1 MANNRSGKFYRNNEK
16 QIMQSLGL
24 EPTPN
29 SGSGWIVKEDGQND
43 NVICQLKSTDA
54 NSIKLNKQD
63 LDKLN
68 YNSLVSHKLPLF
80 VFQFLQSNEIYLV
93 IKPEVLKDIVNYI
106 ETGEV
111 NKNELLIS
119 LSDVENTK
127 PNKPVKTIKSSSKS
141 RMAFSKA
148 TENKYKKQT
157 KSAT

>member
-1 MANNRSGKFYRNNEK
+1 MATNRSGKFYRNNEK

-93 IKPEVLKDIVNYI
+93 IKPDVLKDIVNYI

-111 NKNELLIS
+111 NKNELLIN

-127 PNKPVKTIKSSSKS
+127 PTKPVKTIKSSSKS

>member
-1 MANNRSGKFYRNNEK
+1 MVNNRSGKFYRNNEK

-29 SGSGWIVKEDGQND
+29 SGSGWIIKEDGQND

-111 NKNELLIS
+111 NKNELLIN

-127 PNKPVKTIKSSSKS
+127 PTKPVKTIKSSSKS
-141 RMAFSKA
+141 RLAFSKA

>member
-1 MANNRSGKFYRNNEK
+1 MVNNRSGKFYRNNEK

-24 EPTPN
+24 KPTPN

-111 NKNELLIS
+111 NKNELLIN
-119 LSDVENTK
+119 LPDAENTK

-141 RMAFSKA
+141 RLAFSKA

>member
-1 MANNRSGKFYRNNEK
+1 MVNNRSGKFYRNNEK

-111 NKNELLIS
+111 NKNELLIN

-127 PNKPVKTIKSSSKS
+127 PTKPVKTIKSSSKS
-141 RMAFSKA
+141 RQAFSKA
-148 TENKYKKQT
+148 TENKYKKQA

>member
-1 MANNRSGKFYRNNEK
+1 MVNNRSGKFYRNNEK

-111 NKNELLIS
+111 NKNELLIN

-127 PNKPVKTIKSSSKS
+127 PAKPVKTIKSSSKS

>member
-1 MANNRSGKFYRNNEK
+1 
-16 QIMQSLGL
+16 MQSLGL

-111 NKNELLIS
+111 NKNELLIN

-127 PNKPVKTIKSSSKS
+127 PTKPVKTIKSSSKS
-141 RMAFSKA
+141 RQAFGKA
-148 TENKYKKQT
+148 TENKYKKQI